1 MKTPRNEPRGKAPDR
16 VREPVQV
23 YLDPPDRER
32 LERLTRD
39 LGMSKS
45 EVLRKGLEAL
55 EALAPPPSPGG
66 GLPPLPTFGGR
77 GLLPGVELEDSSA
90 LLDRM
95 EGRDAP
101 S

>member
-1 MKTPRNEPRGKAPDR
+1 MNRPRSRSPSAIPDR

-23 YLDPPDRER
+23 YLDPPDGER
-32 LERLTRD
+32 LERLTRS
-39 LGMSKS
+39 LGVSKS

-55 EALAPPPSPGG
+55 EALDRTPAREPGQ
-66 GLPPLPTFGGR
+66 PPLPTFPGR
-77 GLLPGVELEDSSA
+77 GLQPGVALDDSST

>member
-1 MKTPRNEPRGKAPDR
+1 MKPPRSPSRGTPPHR

-55 EALAPPPSPGG
+55 EALDRVPAGEPGAAV
-66 GLPPLPTFGGR
+66 LPTFR
-77 GLLPGVELEDSSA
+77 GQGLRPGVSLDDTAA

-95 EGRDAP
+95 EDRDAA